1 MPRIRSMSVSG
12 SRATEIVDGIRKQM
26 GLFTPPPLS
35 APKAPLRELETANVS
50 KVLSYNNASSN
61 QPWGCRSIGTEPIPI
76 TSEVVVGAMIID
88 EEMGMDWEFEQP
100 APRIAQIMDEEM
112 ARQGLDIDG
121 DVIMG
126 EPDEYVSTFLLSSMS
141 S

>member
-1 MPRIRSMSVSG
+1 
-12 SRATEIVDGIRKQM
+12 M

-61 QPWGCRSIGTEPIPI
+61 QPWGYTSVGTEPIPI
-76 TSEVVVGAMIID
+76 TSDVVVGAMIID
-88 EEMGMDWEFEQP
+88 EEMRMDWEFEQP
-100 APRIAQIMDEEM
+100 APSIAQMMDEEM
-112 ARQGLDIDG
+112 ARQELDIDG

-126 EPDEYVSTFLLSSMS
+126 EPDGYVSPFLLPSMS